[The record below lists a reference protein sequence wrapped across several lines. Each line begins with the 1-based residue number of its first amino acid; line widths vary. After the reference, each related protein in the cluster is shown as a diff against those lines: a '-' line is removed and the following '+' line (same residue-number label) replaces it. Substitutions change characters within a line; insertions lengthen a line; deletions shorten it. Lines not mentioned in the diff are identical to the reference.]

1 MKRKSTCLDASV
13 LDLGEY
19 LLRSEPG
26 KILLRR
32 GYVVIPHCIP
42 KQQIAEHVDSVKQ
55 LSLHQTPNDH
65 NNGKFHGN
73 CTDPRLVHCEASWIT
88 RLCTLPS
95 FASILGMP
103 MTDIVLSVDGVA
115 IGTQACHRKESNAEY
130 TCDMPYW
137 VHVDVS
143 AKELL
148 TSEFRAAAH
157 VQGYLCGSGGSSP
170 EAHSTYL
177 RVPHGGDVQSWVDD
191 LRHYFQDDLKKYPKS
206 SSTSVYFRHIPECMM
221 WIQWTT
227 SGVKP
232 VLQDGDLLLWLSALP
247 HAATAGPP
255 NPDLES
261 WRRTQQR
268 VGWFITSHLKT
279 LCPTPDLLR
288 QRPFKIIDGT
298 VQGHRIFT
306 TRCVMG
312 EAHPQSVEDNSAAQQ
327 SSPHDE
333 PKNLYLLTGHS
344 HEAFD
349 ELFAN
354 SARLQRQSTLQP
366 LRTCLGDASLVE
378 TSSAA
383 PSPNLVETSS
393 AAKQTSPRPSK
404 RAKTN
409 GAIDEAEAKDTTR
422 QMLTEHCA
430 TCKIETYKRPATQT
444 VEEFLE
450 WTYSCVATTLPDV
463 MGTQAKFLDPSMC
476 DDAGAGAEC
485 GDDCTVSTERDAT
498 PSTTHDAKRVKKF
511 LPPGTWAGM
520 WRLYYAMESFRHR
533 KPASFT
539 TFMRCIHTKKWASLL
554 AIRNKPNW

>member
-1 MKRKSTCLDASV
+1 MKRPTHKTNTGADGKNKKKGKGRHNMSDEERVAMHTAAASYAKNTDERPREGEAWKAFCSRRLRTLKQDSPEGKV
-13 LDLGEY
+13 YHIKIREELTKRYGDHLISQSNYMEMPQLSEY
-19 LLRSEPG
+19 L
-26 KILLRR
+26 
-32 GYVVIPHCIP
+32 VII
-42 KQQIAEHVDSVKQ
+42 VDAMNQDKFAVPRH
-55 LSLHQTPNDH
+55 LSQD
-65 NNGKFHGN
+65 
-73 CTDPRLVHCEASWIT
+73 
-88 RLCTLPS
+88 
-95 FASILGMP
+95 
-103 MTDIVLSVDGVA
+103 
-115 IGTQACHRKESNAEY
+115 NARE
-130 TCDMPYW
+130 
-137 VHVDVS
+137 
-143 AKELL
+143 
-148 TSEFRAAAH
+148 
-157 VQGYLCGSGGSSP
+157 
-170 EAHSTYL
+170 
-177 RVPHGGDVQSWVDD
+177 
-191 LRHYFQDDLKKYPKS
+191 
-206 SSTSVYFRHIPECMM
+206 
-221 WIQWTT
+221 WTT
-227 SGVKP
+227 QNLTATQVKALEWTSSVKP
-232 VLQDGDLLLWLSALP
+232 VLQDGDLCVSALP
-247 HAATAGPP
+247 HAAAAGSPIP
-255 NPDLES
+255 NMES

-333 PKNLYLLTGHS
+333 PNKNLYLLTGHS

-383 PSPNLVETSS
+383 PSPPPPPNLVETSN

-450 WTYSCVATTLPDV
+450 WTYSCVAETLPDV